1 MDGKQPVSANELER
15 APEDEPASEPQCEP
29 KDHDGGK
36 ESGGD
41 GTDAGDGVFCV
52 KPKAGSITAHAS
64 GPVKKNCEKA
74 IVQHNLRRLG
84 SRK

>member
-15 APEDEPASEPQCEP
+15 EPEDEPASEPQCEP
-29 KDHDGGK
+29 K

-74 IVQHNLRRLG
+74 IAQHNLRLLG